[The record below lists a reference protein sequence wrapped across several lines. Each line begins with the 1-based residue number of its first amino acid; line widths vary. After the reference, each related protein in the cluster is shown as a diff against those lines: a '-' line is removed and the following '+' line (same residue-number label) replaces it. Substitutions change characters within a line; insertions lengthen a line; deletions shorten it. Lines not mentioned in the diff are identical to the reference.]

1 MDTSDSFYVIIL
13 ITETLTIVKEKKS
26 KRYAKTHSRFFVDKI
41 QKFKYSFNTGRIVKN
56 AFDAPINARNFCFP
70 VVNSEWPKK
79 HHEKKSN
86 ARIHFKKHHE
96 EKSNACSFCSLV
108 AIAEIVLRKSELKKT
123 KSSNKF

>member
-79 HHEKKSN
+79 HQEKKNQTHAFISRN
-86 ARIHFKKHHE
+86 ITKKNQTHE
-96 EKSNACSFCSLV
+96 VS
-108 AIAEIVLRKSELKKT
+108 VL
-123 KSSNKF
+123 